1 MKLSRLSLYARCPYI
16 EVNLGAGCKSQGDRK
31 FAFEDGTGRLK
42 LVSSE
47 ALADL
52 FKLFSERV
60 ECVVLNACYSEFQA
74 KAIVRHINYVVGM
87 SKAIGDRAAIEFSVG
102 FYTAIGAGESIE
114 FAYQLGC
121 NAIQLEG
128 ISEDLTPVL
137 FRKVGS
143 NRVHIPNSESPYYQ
157 SGNTGFSPEVT
168 QSRVSTREYGTVDE
182 ARSESKRRRER
193 YPLWV
198 KIILW
203 NAHSQSTAWFQFW
216 LDFIVALVFCIAII
230 FTSGFWSGLCLLA
243 AIEGVSKNLWRWLAI
258 RWVDRNDH

>member
-1 MKLSRLSLYARCPYI
+1 MDFKPQI
-16 EVNLGAGCKSQGDRK
+16 VHFTGHGAGQDGL
-31 FAFEDGTGRLK
+31 AFEDGTGRLK

-74 KAIVRHINYVVGM
+74 KAIVRHINYVIGM

-102 FYTAIGAGESIE
+102 FYTAVGAGESIE

-128 ISEDLTPVL
+128 IPEDLTPVL
-137 FRKVGS
+137 LRKVGS
-143 NRVHIPNSESPYYQ
+143 NRVHIPNSEQPYYQ
-157 SGNTGFSPEVT
+157 SGNIGFSPEVT
-168 QSRVSTREYGTVDE
+168 RSSASTRIYATDAE
-182 ARSESKRRRER
+182 ARAEIKRRRKR

-198 KIILW
+198 KL
-203 NAHSQSTAWFQFW
+203 ALFGVHRRSTACLSFW
-216 LDFIVALVFCIAII
+216 VSFFVCIPLTTFVLYAI
-230 FTSGFWSGLCLLA
+230 FVNPEFWRSLCVLML
-243 AIEGVSKNLWRWLAI
+243 GNSLSLWLWLAI
-258 RWVDRNDH
+258 RWADRNDRW

>member
-1 MKLSRLSLYARCPYI
+1 LVLAANPKGTKNLRLDEEKREIIDRLRSAGYGKVPISSTGATRPRDI
-16 EVNLGAGCKSQGDRK
+16 QQAMMDFKPQIVHFTGHGAGQDGL
-31 FAFEDGTGRLK
+31 AFEDGTGRLK

-74 KAIVRHINYVVGM
+74 KAIVRHINYVIGM

-102 FYTAIGAGESIE
+102 FYTAVGAGESIE

-128 ISEDLTPVL
+128 IPEDLTPVL

-143 NRVHIPNSESPYYQ
+143 NRVHIPNSERPYYQ

-182 ARSESKRRRER
+182 ERSKSKR

-198 KIILW
+198 KITL
-203 NAHSQSTAWFQFW
+203 
-216 LDFIVALVFCIAII
+216 
-230 FTSGFWSGLCLLA
+230 SGIYKRSYCLLNPA
-243 AIEGVSKNLWRWLAI
+243 LSPVWSFSQLCSW
-258 RWVDRNDH
+258 